1 MHPDRTAEDGF
12 TLLEVIIAFAISALA
27 VSLLY
32 QGVTGGLG
40 ATQIAG
46 KTTEAVLM
54 ARSHLAAIGHGSAI
68 AQQESSGVDGDG
80 FSWKLH
86 IRPIQSREM
95 DLSDSDRANDTKPTN
110 AVLYEVEVTESWQD
124 GPRTRSVTIATHRF
138 DMRTAG

>member
-46 KTTEAVLM
+46 KTT
-54 ARSHLAAIGHGSAI
+54 G
-68 AQQESSGVDGDG
+68 
-80 FSWKLH
+80 
-86 IRPIQSREM
+86 
-95 DLSDSDRANDTKPTN
+95 DRA
-110 AVLYEVEVTESWQD
+110 
-124 GPRTRSVTIATHRF
+124 
-138 DMRTAG
+138 AGEQRRGRRRL